1 MDPRH
6 ITVDVIGNMRNLY
19 IRGQAKGEKLS
30 FSNFKTDPAL
40 KGTPGR
46 LTFTVSAPATYGSTL
61 IVANC
66 TFYSLMWFVNFA
78 NAEELMTVVKR
89 VTAAVTVENEG
100 RIANTK
106 IIGGNGGQL
115 DMNLF
120 NAQKGEILQYL
131 MQPANI

>member
-1 MDPRH
+1 MDPKH
-6 ITVDVIGNMRNLY
+6 LTVDVVSRMRDLY

-30 FSNFKTDPAL
+30 FSNFKSS
-40 KGTPGR
+40 PG

-78 NAEELMTVVKR
+78 NAEELITVVKR
-89 VTAAVTVENEG
+89 VTAAITDENDG
-100 RIANTK
+100 RMTNNK
-106 IIGGNGGQL
+106 SVGGNGGQL

>member
-40 KGTPGR
+40 KGTPGG

-61 IVANC
+61 SVANC

-78 NAEELMTVVKR
+78 SAEELENLTKKVAD
-89 VTAAVTVENEG
+89 AAN
-100 RIANTK
+100 R
-106 IIGGNGGQL
+106 
-115 DMNLF
+115 
-120 NAQKGEILQYL
+120 
-131 MQPANI
+131 